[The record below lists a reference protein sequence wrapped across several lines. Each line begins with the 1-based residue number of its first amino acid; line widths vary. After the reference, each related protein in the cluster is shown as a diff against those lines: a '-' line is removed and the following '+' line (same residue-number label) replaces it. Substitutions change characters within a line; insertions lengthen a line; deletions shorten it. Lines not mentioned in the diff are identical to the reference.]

1 MRRRV
6 WCETLPFAELTSP
19 SVTEL
24 VARYR
29 LDLLVAVRPW
39 QLAEVGGVVRHFQD
53 AGVFVAVWP
62 MLADADGRWASA
74 SSSRQFIAFT
84 DELLRIVPS
93 ADEVA
98 IDLEPPLHLMARW
111 KAGHPTWRQTPL
123 PHTYGEARAS
133 LIAAVARWRLER
145 RITTAVLPLLALEWR
160 GQWLQ
165 RMLGTPA
172 TALDVDRH
180 SVMAYTSLYE
190 GWSRGLVNRAR
201 AERLFQLTARLT
213 HARFGARAS
222 LSIGT
227 VGTGAFGDE
236 IGYRDPREL
245 ARDVA
250 LARAAGFD
258 ELALFDL
265 GGVVRRAPAEAWFD
279 AFVGDRT

>member
-1 MRRRV
+1 
-6 WCETLPFAELTSP
+6 
-19 SVTEL
+19 
-24 VARYR
+24 
-29 LDLLVAVRPW
+29 
-39 QLAEVGGVVRHFQD
+39 
-53 AGVFVAVWP
+53 
-62 MLADADGRWASA
+62 
-74 SSSRQFIAFT
+74 
-84 DELLRIVPS
+84 
-93 ADEVA
+93 
-98 IDLEPPLHLMARW
+98 
-111 KAGHPTWRQTPL
+111 
-123 PHTYGEARAS
+123 
-133 LIAAVARWRLER
+133 
-145 RITTAVLPLLALEWR
+145 
-160 GQWLQ
+160 
-165 RMLGTPA
+165 MLGTPA

-279 AFVGDRT
+279 AFVGE

>member
-1 MRRRV
+1 MRHRV

-19 SVTEL
+19 YVTEL

-39 QLAEVGGVVRHFQD
+39 QLAEVGDVVRHFQD

-74 SSSRQFIAFT
+74 SSSRAFIAFT
-84 DELLRIVPS
+84 DELLHMVPF
-93 ADEVA
+93 AEEVA
-98 IDLEPPLHLMARW
+98 IDLEPPLQLLARW

-123 PHTYGEARAS
+123 PHTYRQACDA
-133 LIAAVARWRLER
+133 LVAAVDRWRRDR

-160 GQWLQ
+160 GQWMQ

-172 TALDVDRH
+172 TALGVDRH

-213 HARFGARAS
+213 HARFGAKAS
-222 LSIGT
+222 LSLGT

-236 IGYRDPREL
+236 VGYRDPREL
-245 ARDVA
+245 ARDVE
-250 LARAAGFD
+250 LARAAGIE

-265 GGVVRRAPAEAWFD
+265 GGVIRRAPAEAWLD
-279 AFVGDRT
+279 ALVDE